1 MAVLNSGE
9 SVDLLLRREISDSL
23 RRRLEEVR
31 DRVNLLFSWI
41 LPKVDADILE
51 VKGEVWE
58 SLSSIYY
65 KYEDDTQKRAFR
77 EVLCGMSEKISD
89 GNWKAVYKKLYSI
102 ERSAPPS

>member
-9 SVDLLLRREISDSL
+9 SVDLLLRREIFDSL
-23 RRRLEEVR
+23 RGRLEEVR
-31 DRVNLLFSWI
+31 DGVNKLFSQI
-41 LPKVDADILE
+41 FSKVDVDILE

-77 EVLCGMSEKISD
+77 EVLFEMSENISD
-89 GNWKAVYKKLYSI
+89 GNWKAVYKRLYSI
-102 ERSAPPS
+102 ERSGPA